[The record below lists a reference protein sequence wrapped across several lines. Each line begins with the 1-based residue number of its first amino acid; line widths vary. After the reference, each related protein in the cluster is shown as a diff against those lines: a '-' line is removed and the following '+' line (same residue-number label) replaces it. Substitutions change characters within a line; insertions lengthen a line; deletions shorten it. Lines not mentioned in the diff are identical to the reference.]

1 MNKQTLTVG
10 IAAYNEEKNIDHLL
24 KSILRQRQEIF
35 SLEQIIVA
43 CDGCTDNTVSIVQ
56 KFVKKYNFIKLLNES
71 ERIGK
76 SLALNK
82 IYTLASSDF
91 LLTFDADVL
100 LDRNIEIELMVS
112 SIENLAAI
120 KLQMQ
125 QLLKGL
131 DLKPLRT
138 GYGTLLLRK
147 KHFEQYLL
155 GRFILEEDKVY
166 HKGYS

>member
-100 LDRNIEIELMVS
+100 LDRNIEIELMVKV
-112 SIENLAAI
+112 INNHP
-120 KLQMQ
+120 QV
-125 QLLKGL
+125 
-131 DLKPLRT
+131 DLV
-138 GYGTLLLRK
+138 G
-147 KHFEQYLL
+147 
-155 GRFILEEDKVY
+155 GRFIPIEQKNIMGNFSLISYLSFEDAFLRLNNGNNIFALV
-166 HKGYS
+166 GLA